1 MKSRQDKMYEMESLM
16 RLVYKKV
23 RQEMNQVY
31 DKEMSR
37 NEFFILKN
45 LYELGSQK
53 SSDLSKMLNVSASHI
68 TAVTDSLIE
77 KHWIQRVRSVKD
89 RRIVDL
95 HITEDGENKL
105 KLLEKR
111 KTDFL
116 LKKFNTFSDLDVENF
131 ITLFNKILNEHNED

>member
-1 MKSRQDKMYEMESLM
+1 MKSRQDKMYEMEALM
-16 RLVYKKV
+16 RHVYKKL

-37 NEFFILKN
+37 NEFFILKT
-45 LYELGSQK
+45 LYEQGSRK

-77 KHWIQRVRSVKD
+77 KSWIQRVRSVQD

-95 HITEDGENKL
+95 HLTEEGKNT
-105 KLLEKR
+105 LELFEKK

-116 LKKFNTFSDLDVENF
+116 LQKFNDFSDQDMENF
-131 ITLFNKILNEHNED
+131 ITLFNKLLNA

>member
-1 MKSRQDKMYEMESLM
+1 MEALM
-16 RLVYKKV
+16 RHVYRKL
-23 RQEMNQVY
+23 RQEMNEVY

-37 NEFFILKN
+37 NEFFILKT
-45 LYELGSQK
+45 LYEQGSKK

-77 KHWIQRVRSVKD
+77 KSWIQRVRSVQD

-95 HITEDGENKL
+95 HLTEEGKNT
-105 KLLEKR
+105 LELFEKK

-116 LKKFNTFSDLDVENF
+116 LQKFNDFSDQDMENF
-131 ITLFNKILNEHNED
+131 ITLFNKLLNA

>member
-1 MKSRQDKMYEMESLM
+1 MYEMEALM
-16 RLVYKKV
+16 RHVYRKL

-37 NEFFILKN
+37 NEFFILKT
-45 LYELGSQK
+45 LYEEGSKK
-53 SSDLSKMLNVSASHI
+53 SSDLSKLLNVSASHI

-77 KHWIQRVRSVKD
+77 KSWIQRVRSVQD

-95 HITEDGENKL
+95 HLTEKGKNT
-105 KLLEKR
+105 LELFEKK

-116 LKKFNTFSDLDVENF
+116 LQKFNDFSDQDMENF
-131 ITLFNKILNEHNED
+131 ITLFNKLLNA

>member
-1 MKSRQDKMYEMESLM
+1 MYEMEALM
-16 RLVYKKV
+16 RHVYRKL

-37 NEFFILKN
+37 NEFFILKT
-45 LYELGSQK
+45 LYEQGSKK

-77 KHWIQRVRSVKD
+77 KSWIQRVRSVTD

-95 HITEDGENKL
+95 HLTDEGKNT
-105 KLLEKR
+105 LELFEKK

-116 LKKFNTFSDLDVENF
+116 LQKFNDFSDQDMENF
-131 ITLFNKILNEHNED
+131 ITLFNKLLNA